1 MAPPAGPC
9 EWCGGPQI
17 WTVHADEM
25 YVKCKS
31 GCVSLFPEERYNFPH
46 PNSEE
51 SLMNLEGAG
60 EGTILR
66 MGGVPR
72 KGGAAS
78 TGEKE
83 DYDLPF

>member
-1 MAPPAGPC
+1 MTAPAGPC
-9 EWCGGPQI
+9 EWCGGPQY
-17 WTVHADEM
+17 WTVHAGEI
-25 YVKCKS
+25 YVKCKG
-31 GCVSLFPEERYNFPH
+31 GCVSLFPGERYNFTP

-51 SLMNLEGAG
+51 SLVNLEGLG
-60 EGTILR
+60 VGTILR

-83 DYDLPF
+83 GNDLPF